1 MNYKLS
7 NSAGRSTVLSGIKK
21 LSPFLT
27 GEKSNVL
34 IAFFAL
40 VVNSAAN
47 LIGPMMIG
55 YTIDHFIQAKNYHG
69 IFILSGILLVI
80 YGLGLVA
87 SYTQTIRMGGVGR
100 RLLFNMRSAVFKKL
114 QELPVAF
121 FNQNKTGDLIS
132 RINNDT
138 DKLNQFFAQALMQF
152 IGNFFMMIGAGIF
165 LLSLNVQLASVAMLP
180 AGGVFII
187 TRLISSWVK
196 RKNTMSLQSLG
207 NMSSEIQESLE
218 NFRVIVAFNRLDYF
232 RKKFNEAN
240 EKNYSASVGAGIAN
254 NIFIPIY
261 GLAANIAQLLVLGYG
276 IHLITTG
283 NFTIGLLISFLL
295 YINNF
300 YMPLRHIGALWSS
313 LQLALA
319 ALDRIL
325 EVLAMESNM
334 KVIPETSKGKN
345 NGESDIILE
354 CKNVSFAYPNGK
366 EVLHHIN
373 LELKKGKTYAFVGP
387 TGGGKTTTASLIAR
401 LFDPTSGVIMLN
413 GKDIRSYESA
423 ERSQK
428 IGFILQEP
436 FLFTG
441 TVRDNILYGN
451 EQYMNDSNEQLAK
464 TLKEHNLGKLLAR
477 FDQGLDTPVT
487 TSSSSISL
495 GQKQLIAFIR
505 AILRKPEVLILD
517 EATANIDTVTEQ
529 LLEEILNKLPQ
540 ETTKIVIAHRLN
552 TIDNADEIYFINA
565 GEVTLAGS
573 MQHAL
578 EMLLHN
584 QNMQS

>member
-345 NGESDIILE
+345 NGGSDIILE

>member
-27 GEKSNVL
+27 GEKNNVL

-165 LLSLNVQLASVAMLP
+165 LLSLNVQLASAAMLP

-319 ALDRIL
+319 A
-325 EVLAMESNM
+325 
-334 KVIPETSKGKN
+334 P
-345 NGESDIILE
+345 
-354 CKNVSFAYPNGK
+354 P
-366 EVLHHIN
+366 
-373 LELKKGKTYAFVGP
+373 
-387 TGGGKTTTASLIAR
+387 
-401 LFDPTSGVIMLN
+401 
-413 GKDIRSYESA
+413 
-423 ERSQK
+423 
-428 IGFILQEP
+428 
-436 FLFTG
+436 
-441 TVRDNILYGN
+441 
-451 EQYMNDSNEQLAK
+451 
-464 TLKEHNLGKLLAR
+464 
-477 FDQGLDTPVT
+477 
-487 TSSSSISL
+487 
-495 GQKQLIAFIR
+495 
-505 AILRKPEVLILD
+505 
-517 EATANIDTVTEQ
+517 
-529 LLEEILNKLPQ
+529 
-540 ETTKIVIAHRLN
+540 
-552 TIDNADEIYFINA
+552 
-565 GEVTLAGS
+565 
-573 MQHAL
+573 
-578 EMLLHN
+578 
-584 QNMQS
+584 